1 MRKAIAVLLA
11 AMLWAAAP
19 AGPAAAQQP
28 PGGGAAQLLV
38 VQRFVVGPSEI
49 LTEEELAA
57 VTGRYIGRPMPVD
70 ELYAMVAELDA
81 LYEAKGFVGRAVLPP
96 QTIADGVVEVQLIEG
111 RIHQIV
117 VSGND
122 RTRTEFITKRL
133 GLAPGDL
140 VDLNKMA
147 DGLAVFNTAYDV
159 ALRAELRPGA
169 EFGTT
174 DYVVYAQEPKNDRFT
189 FWIDNGGRFQ
199 TGEDRYAFSWT
210 RASLLGYRDALGVSL
225 SASRGT
231 RSASLTYSVPAGLR
245 GARVGASYTFSQLD
259 IVEGPFEVAKLRNHL
274 SNAQLNVQVPFGL
287 TGRWPGSWSLSYHHQ
302 DSLMFWEGHELPETH
317 KVTGAWEAGV
327 RAATVAGASQWDFG
341 YTLRSVSDQQEGKS
355 YTIHRLSASWRRPV
369 WAGVL
374 QAGVSG
380 QLSDGVLLPQA
391 EQYSIGG
398 SESVRG
404 YQAGQGLGDAG
415 YNVYLAYSVPL
426 TARMEG
432 TLHIDHGGV
441 YPYKGDDQ
449 PVSEEDFLTSAA
461 VSVSARLT
469 DLLSLRMQWGFPL
482 DAHAAGLGNTFYF
495 RLQAAF

>member
-1 MRKAIAVLLA
+1 
-11 AMLWAAAP
+11 
-19 AGPAAAQQP
+19 
-28 PGGGAAQLLV
+28 
-38 VQRFVVGPSEI
+38 
-49 LTEEELAA
+49 
-57 VTGRYIGRPMPVD
+57 
-70 ELYAMVAELDA
+70 
-81 LYEAKGFVGRAVLPP
+81 
-96 QTIADGVVEVQLIEG
+96 
-111 RIHQIV
+111 
-117 VSGND
+117 
-122 RTRTEFITKRL
+122 
-133 GLAPGDL
+133 
-140 VDLNKMA
+140 LNKMA

-189 FWIDNGGRFQ
+189 FWIDNGPQ

-210 RASLLGYRDALGVSL
+210 RASLLGYRDAWAFRCPPAHPLGVADVL
-225 SASRGT
+225 GARG
-231 RSASLTYSVPAGLR
+231 PAGR
-245 GARVGASYTFSQLD
+245 PGGASYTFSQLD

-287 TGRWPGSWSLSYHHQ
+287 TGRLAGVVVAVVPSPGFAHVLGS
-302 DSLMFWEGHELPETH
+302 HELARNP

-404 YQAGQGLGDAG
+404 YQAGQGLGRRGLQRLPGVLRAPSRPG
-415 YNVYLAYSVPL
+415 WRGRCTST
-426 TARMEG
+426 TAACIRTRAM
-432 TLHIDHGGV
+432 
-441 YPYKGDDQ
+441 
-449 PVSEEDFLTSAA
+449 TSP
-461 VSVSARLT
+461 
-469 DLLSLRMQWGFPL
+469 FPRK
-482 DAHAAGLGNTFYF
+482 TF
-495 RLQAAF
+495 

>member
-38 VQRFVVGPSEI
+38 VQRFVLGPSEI

-57 VTGRYIGRPMPVD
+57 VAGRYIGRPMPVD

-317 KVTGAWEAGV
+317 KVTGA
-327 RAATVAGASQWDFG
+327 
-341 YTLRSVSDQQEGKS
+341 
-355 YTIHRLSASWRRPV
+355 
-369 WAGVL
+369 
-374 QAGVSG
+374 
-380 QLSDGVLLPQA
+380 
-391 EQYSIGG
+391 
-398 SESVRG
+398 
-404 YQAGQGLGDAG
+404 
-415 YNVYLAYSVPL
+415 
-426 TARMEG
+426 
-432 TLHIDHGGV
+432 
-441 YPYKGDDQ
+441 
-449 PVSEEDFLTSAA
+449 
-461 VSVSARLT
+461 
-469 DLLSLRMQWGFPL
+469 
-482 DAHAAGLGNTFYF
+482 
-495 RLQAAF
+495 